1 MKRGDKDS
9 VLSRGARYSQ
19 SIDALQNRS
28 RIDQAEREAEEV
40 KALYLSKASARVFPD
55 IFIPKTN
62 SQLSNLLVLSLINK
76 INPTILN

>member
-40 KALYLSKASARVFPD
+40 KPLFRASVRVFPE

-62 SQLSNLLVLSLINK
+62 SQLSNLLVLIY
-76 INPTILN
+76 